1 MKRHIRRV
9 DHTFCHIVEVRM
21 NITHFK
27 PGGAREWL
35 TETFGPEFEGW
46 VLRGPAIYGFKSEQ
60 DKMLFVLRWV

>member
-21 NITHFK
+21 NIT
-27 PGGAREWL
+27 REWL

-60 DKMLFVLRWV
+60 DKMLFVLRWA

>member
-1 MKRHIRRV
+1 
-9 DHTFCHIVEVRM
+9 M

-35 TETFGPEFEGW
+35 NEAFGPEFEGW

-60 DKMLFVLRWV
+60 DKMLFVLRWL